1 MLDRA
6 LWQGQDLQMVDQ
18 ALWAVF
24 NAIGYSKAISFLFC
38 EKSFLISAIYNLFD
52 NKFVARDTLKIAGE
66 IL

>member
-1 MLDRA
+1 
-6 LWQGQDLQMVDQ
+6 MVDQ